1 MQLNGIYIV
10 LNKYIPK
17 SQLRKKILIGWRE
30 WVEFPELGI
39 DRIKA
44 KIDTGARTSTLHA
57 FDINPFET
65 VAGKWKV
72 KFQVHPIQRNN
83 NYVLHCEADMLD
95 RRNVKNS
102 GGDVE
107 LRYIIK
113 TILYMGVTAWPIELT
128 LTNRDAM
135 GFRLLLG
142 RTALNKRFLINPNKS
157 FLINKIR

>member
-1 MQLNGIYIV
+1 M
-10 LNKYIPK
+10 LNKYIQK
-17 SQLRKKILIGWRE
+17 NQLRKKTLIGWRE

-39 DRIKA
+39 DKVKA

-57 FDINPFET
+57 FDIKAFET
-65 VAGKWKV
+65 GSGKWRV
-72 KFQVHPIQRNN
+72 KFQVHPTQRNN

-95 RRNVKNS
+95 KRNVRNS

-107 LRYIIK
+107 HRYIIK
-113 TILYMGVTAWPIELT
+113 TILYMGMNAWPIELT

-142 RTALNKRFLINPNKS
+142 RTALNNRFLINPNKS
-157 FLINKIR
+157 FLISKIR